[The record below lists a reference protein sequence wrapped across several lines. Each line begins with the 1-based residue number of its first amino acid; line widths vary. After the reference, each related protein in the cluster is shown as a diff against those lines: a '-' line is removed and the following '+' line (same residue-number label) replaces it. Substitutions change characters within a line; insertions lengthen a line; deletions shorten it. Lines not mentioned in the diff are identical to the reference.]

1 MGQLY
6 NFALNLSTE
15 GRRALRKR
23 EGLSGY
29 YETSLPDMS
38 PDQVEAAFDLAVR
51 SCERAVQ
58 RQVRHHP
65 LTQAQFDA
73 LVSYTYNLGTGGA
86 MMVLRRIDVGDLDGA
101 AEAMLRNAG
110 AAPASLSAR
119 RQEESAP
126 FRHHA

>member
-1 MGQLY
+1 MGHLY
-6 NFALNLSTE
+6 NFALSLSTE

-29 YETSLPDMS
+29 YETSLPDMT

-51 SCERAVQ
+51 SSERAVQ
-58 RQVRHHP
+58 RQVRNHP

-86 MMVLRRIDVGDLDGA
+86 MMVLRRIDVGDVEGA
-101 AEAMLRNAG
+101 VDAMLRHTAVPAG
-110 AAPASLSAR
+110 LAAR
-119 RQEESAP
+119 RQDESAP
-126 FRHHA
+126 FRHSR

>member
-1 MGQLY
+1 MGHLY
-6 NFALNLSTE
+6 NFALSLSTE

-29 YETSLPDMS
+29 YETSLPDMT

-51 SCERAVQ
+51 SSERAVQ

-101 AEAMLRNAG
+101 ADAMLRQQL
-110 AAPASLSAR
+110 APAGLAAR

-126 FRHHA
+126 FRHGA

>member
-6 NFALNLSTE
+6 NFALTLSTE
-15 GRRALRKR
+15 GRRTLRKR

-51 SCERAVQ
+51 SSERAVQ

-101 AEAMLRNAG
+101 ADAMLRQQL
-110 AAPASLSAR
+110 APAGLAAR

-126 FRHHA
+126 FRHGA

>member
-6 NFALNLSTE
+6 NFALTLSTE
-15 GRRALRKR
+15 GRRALRQR
-23 EGLSGY
+23 EGLSAY
-29 YETSLPDMS
+29 YETSLPDMT

-51 SCERAVQ
+51 SSERAVQ

-101 AEAMLRNAG
+101 ADAMLRHHALPAG
-110 AAPASLSAR
+110 LAAR

-126 FRHHA
+126 FRHGA